1 MGIRNL
7 CTFAAAIETMFGKIL
22 NTFGTKIVV
31 ALLNL
36 TIAIVISQV
45 LGDSGKGVQSLVL
58 TNISFI
64 LIFSEIV
71 CGASLVFLTSRYSFS
86 KLWLPSVLWA
96 LLIAALMGVVM
107 VVVNMGLDTT
117 LALHT
122 AVLSFLSSFAS
133 INFRFLIGKE
143 EVKKAN
149 YNTLLQPLVL
159 VVTLLVYY
167 LVLGRRDIYGYVIG
181 LYLAYISSSVL
192 GVCQLRQEYAALA
205 FFPAGEYKETL
216 KALFKYG
223 FLNQTGHFVQFF
235 NLRLSYYL
243 LNAFVDA
250 GNVGVYSNAV
260 SLAESLWIISN
271 SIALVQYARISNS
284 MDKAYNQRLTLDL
297 AKLCFAVALPAV
309 VVLVL
314 LPSSFYQFVFGSEF
328 GLMATL
334 IRILAPG
341 VLLYSLFLIL
351 GHYYSGS
358 GRYFMNTVAALCGLV
373 ATLVCGFTL
382 IPRYAAQGAA
392 ITAAIAYS
400 MNAVFLLVCFLKE
413 SHFRMRDFWLS
424 PSEIKQY
431 IREIKNH
438 YLK

>member
-1 MGIRNL
+1 M
-7 CTFAAAIETMFGKIL
+7 CTFAAVKIAMFGKIL

-31 ALLNL
+31 AFINL
-36 TIAIVISQV
+36 MIAVIISQV
-45 LGDSGKGVQSLVL
+45 LGDSGKGVQSLIL

-71 CGASLVFLTSRYSFS
+71 CGASLVFLTSRHPFS

-96 LLIAALMGVVM
+96 LIIAVLMGGVM
-107 VVVNMGLDTT
+107 LLFNMGLDAT

-122 AVLSFLSSFAS
+122 AVLSFISSFAS

-159 VVTLLVYY
+159 VATLAIYY
-167 LVLGRRDIYGYVIG
+167 LALGRRDIYGYIIG
-181 LYLAYISSSVL
+181 LYLAYFSSSVL
-192 GVCQLRQEYAALA
+192 GVCQLRREYAALTLS
-205 FFPAGEYKETL
+205 PMREYRETL

-260 SLAESLWIISN
+260 SLAESLWIIPN

-284 MDKAYNQRLTLDL
+284 TDKAYNQRLTLDL

-309 VVLVL
+309 VVLAL
-314 LPSSFYQFVFGSEF
+314 LPASFYQLVFGPEF
-328 GLMATL
+328 GPVASL

-358 GRYFMNTVAALCGLV
+358 GRYFMNTVAALCGLAV
-373 ATLVCGFTL
+373 TLVCGFTL
-382 IPRYAAQGAA
+382 VPRHAAQGAA
-392 ITAAIAYS
+392 ATAAIAYS
-400 MNAVFLLVCFLKE
+400 MNAVFLMVCFLKE
-413 SHFRMRDFWLS
+413 SHFRMRDFWLT

-431 IREIKNH
+431 ITEIKNH

>member
-1 MGIRNL
+1 
-7 CTFAAAIETMFGKIL
+7 MFGKIL

-31 ALLNL
+31 AFFNL
-36 TIAIVISQV
+36 AIAIIISQV

-71 CGASLVFLTSRYSFS
+71 CGASLIYLTSRHSFS

-96 LLIAALMGVVM
+96 LLIAAVMGVLMGLLD
-107 VVVNMGLDTT
+107 MGLDRS

-122 AVLSFLSSFAS
+122 AILSFISSFAS

-149 YNTLLQPLVL
+149 YNTLLQPFLLVA
-159 VVTLLVYY
+159 TLLVYHF
-167 LVLGRRDIYGYVIG
+167 VLGRRDVYGYVIG
-181 LYLAYISSSVL
+181 LYIAYTGSSVL
-192 GVCQLRQEYAALA
+192 GVCQLRK
-205 FFPAGEYKETL
+205 EYKSLKILPFHEYNEAL

-243 LNAFVDA
+243 LNAYVDA
-250 GNVGVYSNAV
+250 AQVGVYSNAV
-260 SLAESLWIISN
+260 SLAEAIWIISN

-284 MDKAYNQRLTLDL
+284 TDKAYNQRLTLDL
-297 AKLCFAVALPAV
+297 AKICFAVALPAV
-309 VVLVL
+309 LVL
-314 LPSSFYQFVFGSEF
+314 SALPSSFYIFVFGPEF
-328 GLMATL
+328 GLMAKL

-341 VLLYSLFLIL
+341 VLFYSIFLIL

-358 GRYFMNTVAALCGLV
+358 GRYFMNTIAALCGLA
-373 ATLVCGFTL
+373 ATLGCGFTL
-382 IPRYAAQGAA
+382 IPRFAATGAA
-392 ITAAIAYS
+392 VTAAVAYS
-400 MNAVFLLVCFLKE
+400 MNAVFLLVCFLHE
-413 SHFRMRDFWLS
+413 SKFRMRDLLLTS
-424 PSEIKQY
+424 SELKQY
-431 IREIKNH
+431 ILEIKEH

>member
-1 MGIRNL
+1 
-7 CTFAAAIETMFGKIL
+7 MFGKIL

-31 ALLNL
+31 AFFNL
-36 TIAIVISQV
+36 AIAIIISQV
-45 LGDSGKGVQSLVL
+45 LGDSGKGVQSLIL

-86 KLWLPSVLWA
+86 KLWLLSMLWA
-96 LLIAALMGVVM
+96 LLIAGIMGVIMLVF
-107 VVVNMGLDTT
+107 NMGLDPV
-117 LALHT
+117 LVLHT
-122 AVLSFLSSFAS
+122 SVLSFISSFAS
-133 INFRFLIGKE
+133 INFRFLLGKE

-149 YNTLLQPLVL
+149 YNTLLQPFVL
-159 VVTLLVYY
+159 VVTLVVYY
-167 LVLGRRDIYGYVIG
+167 LLLGRRDIYGYVIG
-181 LYLAYISSSVL
+181 LYLAYFSSSVL
-192 GVCQLRQEYAALA
+192 GVCQLREEYAALTV
-205 FFPAGEYKETL
+205 FPFSEYHETL

-250 GNVGVYSNAV
+250 SQVGVYSNAV
-260 SLAESLWIISN
+260 SLAEALWIISN

-284 MDKAYNQRLTLDL
+284 TDKIYNQRLTLDL
-297 AKLCFAVALPAV
+297 AKLCFVVALPAV
-309 VVLVL
+309 VALAL
-314 LPSSFYQFVFGSEF
+314 LPASFFKFIFGPEF

-358 GRYFMNTVAALCGLV
+358 GRYFMNTIAALCGLV
-373 ATLVCGFTL
+373 ITLTCGFTL

-392 ITAAIAYS
+392 ITASLAYS
-400 MNAVFLLVCFLKE
+400 MNAVFLIIYFLRE
-413 SHFRMRDFWLS
+413 SQFRMRDFLLT
-424 PSEIKQY
+424 PSELKKY
-431 IREIKNH
+431 ITEIKYH